1 MPENSKLLAWIEAC
15 DGDAFLAAFVG
26 KPAANHRAPA
36 IQVCASPDE
45 ARQRVTDQATAL
57 GLPVSR

>member
-26 KPAANHRAPA
+26 KPAANHRA
-36 IQVCASPDE
+36 QQYKCAP
-45 ARQRVTDQATAL
+45 RRTKR
-57 GLPVSR
+57 GNG